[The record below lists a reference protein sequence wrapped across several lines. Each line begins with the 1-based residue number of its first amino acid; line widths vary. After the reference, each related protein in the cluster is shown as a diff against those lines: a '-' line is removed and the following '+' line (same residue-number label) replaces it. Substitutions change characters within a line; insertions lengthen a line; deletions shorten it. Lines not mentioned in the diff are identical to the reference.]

1 MKNLINE
8 TMEIA
13 SQHFKNFGF
22 EDEQIEP
29 LLASGKRDLTKEL
42 NKLQELLQKEI
53 IEIDKINLSVHAM
66 KGLFLTMGNL
76 SVGEKLS
83 EIHNKSEDTR
93 IINEIKKLL
102 SLT

>member
-1 MKNLINE
+1 MQNLINE

-66 KGLFLTMGNL
+66 KGLFLTMGNAT
-76 SVGEKLS
+76 VGEKLS

-93 IINEIKKLL
+93 IINEIKTLL

>member
-13 SQHFKNFGF
+13 SHHFKNFGF
-22 EDEQIEP
+22 EEEQIEP

-42 NKLQELLQKEI
+42 NKLQELLLQKEV

-66 KGLFLTMGNL
+66 KGLFLTMGNVT
-76 SVGEKLS
+76 VGEKLS

-93 IINEIKKLL
+93 IINEIKGLL
-102 SLT
+102 AV